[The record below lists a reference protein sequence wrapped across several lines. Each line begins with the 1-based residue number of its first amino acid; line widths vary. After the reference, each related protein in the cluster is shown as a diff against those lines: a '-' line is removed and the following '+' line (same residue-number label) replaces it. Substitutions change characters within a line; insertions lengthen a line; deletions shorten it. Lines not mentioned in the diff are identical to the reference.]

1 MNPSHDHLEKERR
14 NNKDFKYIEI
24 KDRDVHEEFEGGRDY
39 LYRQNRV
46 AVGLSCNLK
55 SKRIPL
61 IPCFKGISNCFSF

>member
-46 AVGLSCNLK
+46 
-55 SKRIPL
+55 
-61 IPCFKGISNCFSF
+61 